1 MGRIERSR
9 IPVGIAALAA
19 CLSTAS
25 AFTAPLAAWPVQ
37 SLQGLGA
44 QGGSTGRFRCVPS
57 RQSAELRMAGEEMFD
72 EGAREELAI
81 RMLQQQLSDDWL
93 KTRLKAKSI
102 FLPYEEASL
111 WASHQNM
118 WSCKSEW
125 RAWINQGE
133 KRHPYIPSRP
143 DKYYKTR
150 GEWEGWGKFLGVSDE
165 VGEK

>member
-93 KTRLKAKSI
+93 KTRLK
-102 FLPYEEASL
+102 
-111 WASHQNM
+111 
-118 WSCKSEW
+118 
-125 RAWINQGE
+125 RGE
-133 KRHPYIPSRP
+133 LTIRMLQQQLS
-143 DKYYKTR
+143 DDWLKTR
-150 GEWEGWGKFLGVSDE
+150 LKDLETI
-165 VGEK
+165 